1 MAGRSCPVRGGNGD
15 IIRGLST
22 PGAWPLAPPV
32 VILAG
37 GSSGAVDERMR
48 GYAAVVREAMMGW
61 EGTIV
66 SGGTRQ
72 GVSALAGDLGETGA
86 RVIGYLPTVVPD
98 DVAVDDDPR
107 RYAELRRSDGASF
120 GAREPIRYWSDVVAS
135 GIEPGAVRLI
145 ALAGGTISALEY
157 RLAIALGARVGAIP
171 RQRGCGNGAPSTLDL
186 VRLRSRG
193 GTRTGVRLDPRI
205 PELLTRCDL
214 KRQGLNRMMNTSDA
228 PANRCCTTPGEV
240 GKSRDVVYPGI
251 VTMPESPSANP
262 APLLPSLLEPPR

>member
-1 MAGRSCPVRGGNGD
+1 M
-15 IIRGLST
+15 
-22 PGAWPLAPPV
+22 

-145 ALAGGTISALEY
+145 ALAGGRISPSS
-157 RLAIALGARVGAIP
+157 IASRSHWG
-171 RQRGCGNGAPSTLDL
+171 RGSAPS
-186 VRLRSRG
+186 RG
-193 GTRTGVRLDPRI
+193 SGDAAT
-205 PELLTRCDL
+205 ELLRRSTWSASGRVEEL
-214 KRQGLNRMMNTSDA
+214 
-228 PANRCCTTPGEV
+228 E
-240 GKSRDVVYPGI
+240 
-251 VTMPESPSANP
+251 PESDSIRAFLN
-262 APLLPSLLEPPR
+262 S